1 LFGRIFSARKTTSTF
16 ELVVFKKR
24 DSSNPFSRNYA
35 KSNDDI
41 YRALSRIYRALFSV
55 CRTLAE
61 FMTPKERPATHSHET
76 MPSPVMT
83 YTGLFS
89 KYAELFSAYVGLVMG
104 FMSQIER
111 HQTDSREHAPSSG
124 DTHMALFRIFRIQ
137 RALSSVYMALL
148 SVCRALLSVCMAL
161 LCVYSSLV
169 SVCRALLSVH
179 MALLSVYR
187 ALLSLHGAL
196 FSVYRGLLS
205 VHMALLSAYRAHL
218 SVYRVLSR
226 NIQGVFQ
233 SHKSIYRQA
242 ITYIGLYSEY
252 SEYTG
257 LS

>member
-1 LFGRIFSARKTTSTF
+1 M
-16 ELVVFKKR
+16 VFKKR

-148 SVCRALLSVCMAL
+148 SV
-161 LCVYSSLV
+161 
-169 SVCRALLSVH
+169 
-179 MALLSVYR
+179 YR